1 MQSKIS
7 QVSQDLREM
16 KKENFKIDFNEMNQ
30 NQKNKYIR
38 DKMRISPSIMLK
50 QKEVLKMLDKTKENA
65 FSKQTFSRQKNSVF
79 LSGSTVDQGQKIQ
92 SFDQLMRNN
101 PSMSSNVNLRS

>member
-38 DKMRISPSIMLK
+38 DKMR
-50 QKEVLKMLDKTKENA
+50 
-65 FSKQTFSRQKNSVF
+65 
-79 LSGSTVDQGQKIQ
+79 QKIKQ
-92 SFDQLMRNN
+92 ITK
-101 PSMSSNVNLRS
+101 